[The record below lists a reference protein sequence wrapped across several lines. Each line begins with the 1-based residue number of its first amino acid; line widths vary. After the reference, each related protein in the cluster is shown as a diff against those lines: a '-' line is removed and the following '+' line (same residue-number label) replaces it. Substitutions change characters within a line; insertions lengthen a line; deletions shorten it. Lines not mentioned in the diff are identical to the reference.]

1 MVLVP
6 DEAPDPELAMEEVA
20 SPDDCAISWDD
31 VSAQPALSVRHATM
45 TIGPMNLVVITRSS
59 LVVFMNWL

>member
-1 MVLVP
+1 
-6 DEAPDPELAMEEVA
+6 MEEVA